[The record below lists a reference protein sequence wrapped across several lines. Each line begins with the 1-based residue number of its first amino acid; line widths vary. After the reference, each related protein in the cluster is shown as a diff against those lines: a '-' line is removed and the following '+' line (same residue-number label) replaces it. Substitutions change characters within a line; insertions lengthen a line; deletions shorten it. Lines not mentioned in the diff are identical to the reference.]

1 MSNGEDLIKKI
12 QKGHSRTY
20 YNEINQHL
28 KDAIKHTSQLKDEQI
43 KVNEENQKF
52 LDVWV
57 LAGGEISDVK
67 DNLIGGLYDEMQGI
81 FNAKSYEDGIDG
93 IGSYL
98 YNTISSKSIEN
109 ILNDKFSQSIVNL
122 NKSIFDTMGNISIS
136 SAQSLM
142 NETRALAI
150 QMDSSRQQMGVLKDI
165 MSDNSGIEYKDSS
178 RNIQYETGTTQSI
191 INNTYITNTATIN
204 DSIGFSEDAGYAIAT
219 ALMPYV
225 EKVISER

>member
-1 MSNGEDLIKKI
+1 
-12 QKGHSRTY
+12 
-20 YNEINQHL
+20 
-28 KDAIKHTSQLKDEQI
+28 
-43 KVNEENQKF
+43 
-52 LDVWV
+52 
-57 LAGGEISDVK
+57 
-67 DNLIGGLYDEMQGI
+67 MQGI